1 MFEPTRGGTRGGQ
14 AEFKWSDVS
23 ADKDR
28 EHYLGHSINAPTGRW
43 QKNKDVHWYNRDLDQ
58 SEAERL
64 EEIRKVKELEA
75 QALGAVLG
83 YEPTTGGVSGGPTSS
98 SNSIPLPVDPEK
110 LAAQKA
116 EKEERKRL
124 KAERKEEKRRKKEEK
139 KARRKDLTKKVTNM
153 NDADTGTAAGR
164 VHLDGLT
171 LLNGLGLLFV
181 GMYLLLVAGATGT
194 NTPLIGTEDPMLK
207 GSIDIHG
214 SILPR
219 RDSPHRCYPI
229 L

>member
-83 YEPTTGGVSGGPTSS
+83 YEPTTGGASGGPTSS

-139 KARRKDLTKKVTNM
+139 KTQRKDR
-153 NDADTGTAAGR
+153 GR
-164 VHLDGLT
+164 
-171 LLNGLGLLFV
+171 
-181 GMYLLLVAGATGT
+181 
-194 NTPLIGTEDPMLK
+194 
-207 GSIDIHG
+207 GSDEEG
-214 SILPR
+214 DEYERRRSRYRSRSRSPR
-219 RDSPHRCYPI
+219 RSHSPQRPRSPVRREEPPHGGRGDRNRHSPDRYRGSYAEREHRYPREYP
-229 L
+229 LPPR